1 MGKVK
6 ESLRTSIQFGDGEPM
21 EVDTRKLAEAADRL
35 NSNPEVISYIERVER
50 LTVER
55 SEVSEQIA
63 SVYQEA
69 KDKGFNTDALKYI
82 VKMRA
87 METEKRRMLAN
98 DVGLYARGG
107 VLPFDETPLGAAAGD
122 YGA

>member
-1 MGKVK
+1 
-6 ESLRTSIQFGDGEPM
+6 M
-21 EVDTRKLAEAADRL
+21 EVDTRKLAEVADRL

-50 LTVER
+50 LNEEK
-55 SEVSEQIA
+55 SGISKSIA
-63 SVYQEA
+63 DVFKEA

-87 METEKRRMLAN
+87 MEAEKRRMLAN

-107 VLPFDETPLGAAAGD
+107 VLPFDETPLGAAAGVE
-122 YGA
+122 